1 MTATTLTTRVAP
13 DLLQADR
20 VAMVTRALAEDLN
33 GLDAS
38 NDLTVQLIPAEQ
50 QVSAT
55 VITRDDMVVCGCAWV
70 DEVFK
75 QLDSQVQLTWLVAD
89 GQRVTANAPLLRMYG
104 SARDILTAERTALN
118 FLQTL
123 SAVATTTAHY
133 VAYLNGSQTK
143 LLDTRKT
150 IPGLRTA
157 LKYAV
162 TCGGG
167 WNHRVGLYDAYL
179 IKENHI
185 MACGGIAAAV
195 RQARHLNPSVPVEV
209 EVENLEEYQQAL
221 VAGADIIM
229 LDNFSLSDVQQAVAS
244 RRGHSKLEVSGNITA
259 ERLSELAAVGV
270 DYISSGALTKNIQA
284 IDLSLRVNK
293 V

>member
-1 MTATTLTTRVAP
+1 MTATLTSRVLP
-13 DLLQADR
+13 ELLQRDR
-20 VAMVTRALAEDLN
+20 VAMVTQALAEDLN
-33 GLDAS
+33 GVQAQH
-38 NDLTVQLIPAEQ
+38 DLTAQLIPAEQ

-55 VITRDDMVVCGCAWV
+55 LITREAMVVCGCAWV
-70 DEVFK
+70 DEVFA
-75 QLDSQVQLTWLVAD
+75 QLNAAVQIDWLVRD
-89 GQRVTANAPLLRMYG
+89 GDHIEANSPLLHVHG
-104 SARDILTAERTALN
+104 CARDILTAERTALN

-123 SAVATTTAHY
+123 SAVATTTASY
-133 VAYLNGSQTK
+133 VAHLKGSQTK

-167 WNHRVGLYDAYL
+167 FNHRVGLYDAYL

-195 RQARHLNPSVPVEV
+195 SQARQLNPAVPVEV

-221 VAGADIIM
+221 AAGADIIM
-229 LDNFSLSDVQQAVAS
+229 LDNFSISDIHQAVAS

-259 ERLSELAAVGV
+259 ERLSELAATGV